1 MLNKGLVS
9 ILEMVFTV
17 ILLFVSLQIFFPG
30 FKYSTRWDE
39 AHINQITRDLLVSMD
54 RSGVLYKNSFFAP
67 ELANFLNIVIPT
79 STTNL
84 IGWSESEGTIKSR
97 ITVACNC
104 TQTQINILN
113 NWFGNLK
120 LNGRNITILIVSSAL
135 EDINDPEKQAD
146 ALFIWGYQP
155 ISATQ
160 KNEMKKF
167 LDNEKGIVEMADIT
181 TASQID
187 SAQQTIFGLQYIS
200 STVPVAPAQD
210 TFTRS
215 PTDSQDI
222 IYGPYK
228 YFYHVPLPL
237 AAFSSISPTVPVEG
251 ISACTDTLFTE
262 GNFTFNSLSY
272 GFWICNQNSVYFD
285 TDRNGKANNIT
296 YAGNDFTLG
305 GYNFIL
311 SYINGNSTIGVQ
323 FRSPYNF
330 EDFVKTPV
338 DFQTRLYPIDN
349 DKSKVLIEADKA
361 FANPDNNKNVSV
373 VILNRTGKV
382 ANTAWIADFSTD
394 FTTTQDDKRMLLLS
408 LVLWS
413 SNKKAISVL
422 QPNIKIGYA
431 TSYVNVVN
439 DDMFEIYKF
448 NLGLGNPF

>member
-1 MLNKGLVS
+1 
-9 ILEMVFTV
+9 MVFTV
-17 ILLFVSLQIFFPG
+17 LLLFISLQIFFPG
-30 FKYSTRWDE
+30 FRYSTRWDQ
-39 AHINQITRDLLVSMD
+39 AHINQIARDLLVSMD
-54 RSGVLYKNSFFAP
+54 RSGVLYKNSFFAS

-84 IGWSESEGTIKSR
+84 IAWSEAEGTIKSR
-97 ITVACNC
+97 VTVACNC
-104 TQTQINILN
+104 TQTQIDILN
-113 NWFGNLK
+113 SWFGNLK
-120 LNGRNITILIVSSAL
+120 LNGRIVNILIVSSAL

-155 ISATQ
+155 ISAAQ
-160 KNEMKKF
+160 ENEMKKF
-167 LDNEKGIVEMADIT
+167 LNNEKGIVEMADIT
-181 TASQID
+181 AASQID
-187 SAQQTIFGLQYIS
+187 SAQQTIFGLKYVTTLVQG
-200 STVPVAPAQD
+200 TPVQD
-210 TFTRS
+210 IFTRN

-237 AAFSSISPTVPVEG
+237 VALNSTLPTVPVEG

-262 GNFTFNSLSY
+262 GNFTFNSLTNR
-272 GFWICNQNSVYFD
+272 FWICNQNSVYFD
-285 TDRNGKANNIT
+285 SNQNGKADVILAT
-296 YAGNDFTLG
+296 GNAFTLG
-305 GYNFIL
+305 GYNFTL
-311 SYINGNSTIGVQ
+311 SYVNSNSTIGVQ
-323 FRSPYNF
+323 FRPTYNF

-338 DFQTRLYPIDN
+338 DFQTRIYPVDN
-349 DKSKVLIEADKA
+349 DISKVLIKADKT
-361 FANPDNNKNVSV
+361 FQVPDNDKNISV

-439 DDMFEIYKF
+439 DDMFEVYKF